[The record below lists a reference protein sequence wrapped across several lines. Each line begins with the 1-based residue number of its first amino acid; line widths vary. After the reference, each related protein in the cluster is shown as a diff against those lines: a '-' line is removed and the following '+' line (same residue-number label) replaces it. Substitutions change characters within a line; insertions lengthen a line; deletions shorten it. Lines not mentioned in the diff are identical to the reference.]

1 MAFFGCLVMYCTR
14 VSLSIAIVA
23 MVNTSKE
30 IQLGESQQSLGCFNL
45 RGNGTHNSDTELKGV
60 KYNWD
65 TKTQGIILSSFYYGY
80 VMTQLP
86 GGVLCDKFGAKWLFG
101 GGVLVTTVLYL
112 LIPVAANWG
121 VMAITMIRILE
132 GLGEGL
138 AFPAITQAISNWS
151 PRFERSRISSIICCG
166 VPIGNIIGSPIS
178 GFLSSTDFIGGWP
191 SIFYLFGS
199 FGCAW
204 FLLWCILVYESPE
217 DHPRISK
224 EELLYIQQNKDE
236 KLQTKAPIPWKRI
249 FSSIPVWAVIVAH
262 FGNNYGFLMF
272 LTLMPTY
279 FKTILHFDIKTNG
292 LLSAI
297 PYVALAVSMALAS
310 YIADRLRKCNKLSI
324 STIRKGAN
332 SIGLFGPAV
341 CCLGIIA
348 SSCQRELIVGLL
360 CLAMFLNGF
369 AFSGFNVTHV
379 DMSADFSGVLFGI
392 TNSVAN
398 TAGILTPMIVGFLT
412 ASGETV
418 ENWNTVFYITAAV
431 YLISALFYALFAS
444 AEVQPWGLAKRD
456 TPKVLTPD
464 KPHIVDSIKLM
475 RK

>member
-1 MAFFGCLVMYCTR
+1 MVYTSWNRISNLNFRCWSTPKSPNAFFYYG
-14 VSLSIAIVA
+14 
-23 MVNTSKE
+23 
-30 IQLGESQQSLGCFNL
+30 LGI
-45 RGNGTHNSDTELKGV
+45 

-65 TKTQGIILSSFYYGY
+65 PKTQGIILSSFYYGY
-80 VMTQLP
+80 VVTQLP
-86 GGVLCDKFGAKWLFG
+86 GGILCDRFGAKWLFG
-101 GGVLVTTVLYL
+101 GGVLVTTFLYL
-112 LIPVAANWG
+112 LIPLAANWS
-121 VMAITMIRILE
+121 VLAFTIIRILE

-138 AFPAITQAISNWS
+138 AFPAITHAISNWA
-151 PRFERSRISSIICCG
+151 PRFERSRISSVICMG

-204 FLLWCILVYESPE
+204 FLLWCILVYETPE

-236 KLQTKAPIPWKRI
+236 KLQTKAPIPWKKI
-249 FSSIPVWAVIVAH
+249 FSSLPVWAVIIAH
-262 FGNNYGFLMF
+262 FGQNYAFLMF

-292 LLSAI
+292 VLSAM
-297 PYVALAVSMALAS
+297 PYAALAISMALAS
-310 YIADRLRKCNKLSI
+310 YLADRLRKWNKMSI
-324 STIRKGAN
+324 STIRKTAN
-332 SIGLFGPAV
+332 SIGLVGPAL
-341 CCLGIIA
+341 CCIGIVA

-379 DMSADFSGVLFGI
+379 DMSADFSGVLYGI
-392 TNSVAN
+392 TNTVAN
-398 TAGILTPMIVGFLT
+398 TAGILSPTIVGFLT

-418 ENWNTVFYITAAV
+418 ENWNTVFCITCAV
-431 YLISALFYALFAS
+431 YMMCALFYAFFAS

-456 TPKVLTPD
+456 TPAVSKSE
-464 KPHIVDSIKLM
+464 KPLFVEANNS
-475 RK
+475 

>member
-14 VSLSIAIVA
+14 VSLSIAMVA
-23 MVNTSKE
+23 M
-30 IQLGESQQSLGCFNL
+30 
-45 RGNGTHNSDTELKGV
+45 GV

-65 TKTQGIILSSFYYGY
+65 PKTQGIILSSFYYGY

-86 GGVLCDKFGAKWLFG
+86 GGILCDRFGAKWLFG

-121 VMAITMIRILE
+121 VLAFTVIRILE

-204 FLLWCILVYESPE
+204 FLLWCILVYETPE

-236 KLQTKAPIPWKRI
+236 KLKTKAPIPWKKI
-249 FSSIPVWAVIVAH
+249 FSSVPVWAVIVAH
-262 FGNNYGFLMF
+262 FGNNYAFLMF

-292 LLSAI
+292 ILSAM
-297 PYVALAVSMALAS
+297 PYAALAISMALAS

-332 SIGLFGPAV
+332 SIGERNKVLFTLNWSS
-341 CCLGIIA
+341 CLGIVA
-348 SSCQRELIVGLL
+348 SNCQRELIVGLL

-431 YLISALFYALFAS
+431 YIMSALFYAFFAS

-456 TPKVLTPD
+456 TPVVLTPD
-464 KPHIVDSIKLM
+464 KPPFVESIKS
-475 RK
+475 